1 MPCGYALRLR
11 PAAMPCGCAL
21 RHRQVDAALSG
32 FGMAMGPFEMA
43 DLAGNDIG
51 YNVRR
56 ERGIVDKDTGKPTDP
71 TQR

>member
-1 MPCGYALRLR
+1 MAQSLAPWPLSNWHRG
-11 PAAMPCGCAL
+11 
-21 RHRQVDAALSG
+21 HRQVDAALSG